1 MSVIDRLGSLVP
13 SPTATEPD
21 HPGLEIETDNALSLL
36 ANERRR
42 LTIRYAIE
50 EAEDVFD
57 LNDVVEYIA
66 THENGAE
73 YTPSE
78 RKCVYIALYQTH
90 LDKLVD
96 AGVLE
101 RVDDAEAHT
110 FQIGEAAR
118 PLYDVLE
125 ATSARLGGDV

>member
-21 HPGLEIETDNALSLL
+21 HPGPEIETDNALSLL

-57 LNDVVEYIA
+57 LNDIAQYIA
-66 THENGAE
+66 TVENGPD

-78 RKCVYIALYQTH
+78 RKRVYIALYQTH
-90 LDKLVD
+90 VDKLVD

-101 RVDDAEAHT
+101 RVDDAKAHT
-110 FQIGEAAR
+110 FRIDEAAW

-125 ATSARLGGDV
+125 ATTARLGGEV